1 MLQGVNFAM
10 FRTIGTKKH
19 EEAIKQEFDLM
30 GEEVPMKH
38 VEKLIAKCI
47 VGRFHC
53 KHNSFFFL
61 HGNIWSKRTIKLL
74 EIMMW
79 Q

>member
-1 MLQGVNFAM
+1 
-10 FRTIGTKKH
+10 
-19 EEAIKQEFDLM
+19 
-30 GEEVPMKH
+30 
-38 VEKLIAKCI
+38 